1 MFPGGRSD
9 EQRLIVTRVVD
20 GGGLGEHKGINAAIV
35 PLPAAGVTA
44 RGARPVSCGAASRA
58 CDLRIHRQRQRRAT
72 APSVVGIEPVVDQA
86 VGRPRC
92 HRGARREHARRSRSP
107 AAAGTSL
114 SSTAVR
120 IWNVAMRTSC
130 GCAASKDGWPP
141 RVKPRL
147 PHGIIL
153 GKGRRWSRCFDF
165 GDLHRGYLLSPLSV
179 MRLTRE
185 KGKQCP

>member
-92 HRGARREHARRSRSP
+92 HRGARRE
-107 AAAGTSL
+107 
-114 SSTAVR
+114 
-120 IWNVAMRTSC
+120 MRTSC